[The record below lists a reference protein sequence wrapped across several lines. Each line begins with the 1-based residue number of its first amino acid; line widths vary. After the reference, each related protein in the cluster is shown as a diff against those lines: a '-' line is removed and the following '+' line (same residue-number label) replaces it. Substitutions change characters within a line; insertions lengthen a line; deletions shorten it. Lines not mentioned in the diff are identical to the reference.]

1 MAITV
6 ADHASVD
13 PRAEIDDEVEIGP
26 FCVVG
31 PKVRIGRGTRLLNN
45 VTLLGDVSI
54 GQFNTIYPQAVIG
67 GDPQDLSFSGRDTRV
82 VIGDH
87 NTIRESV
94 TVNRGSDKED
104 GVTVIGDHS
113 FLMACSHVAH
123 DCRVGN
129 HVVVT
134 NGSLLGGH
142 VRIDDYATLSGGVG
156 VHHFATIG
164 RYAFVSGM
172 SRVLHDVPPFMLCD
186 GSPARPRCLNVIA
199 LRRNRFSREVID
211 ALGEAH
217 RLLYRDRAGIDI
229 ARAELIKR
237 GLFNDEVQHLFE
249 FVAQQQL
256 GRHGRSQDRRR
267 AA

>member
-1 MAITV
+1 MAISV

-31 PKVRIGRGTRLLNN
+31 PQVRIGRGTRLLNN
-45 VTLLGDVSI
+45 VTLLGDVTL
-54 GQFNTIYPQAVIG
+54 GQFNTIHPQAVIG
-67 GDPQDLSFSGRDTRV
+67 GEPQDLSFSGRATRV

-87 NTIRESV
+87 NTIREGV
-94 TVNRGSDKED
+94 TINRGSDKED
-104 GVTVIGDHS
+104 GVTAIGNHN
-113 FLMACSHVAH
+113 FLMACCHIAH
-123 DCRVGN
+123 DCRLGN

-142 VRIDDYATLSGGVG
+142 VRIEDHATLSGGVG
-156 VHHFATIG
+156 VHHYATIG

-186 GSPARPRCLNVIA
+186 GSPARPRCLNVVA
-199 LRRNRFSREVID
+199 LRRNRFSREAVD

-217 RLLYRDRAGIDI
+217 RLLYRDRAGLDV
-229 ARAELIKR
+229 AQAELIKR
-237 GLFNDEVQHLFE
+237 GQFTAEVQHLLE